1 MFYSSFDVYLIWGLN
16 ITIVLELCG
25 EPRSLLLMP
34 LSQQK
39 DRRGVGRGS
48 DQQSGQSPE
57 DSWSLMAVGWDIQIS
72 FISQGRKCV
81 PRSDMHTYMSLH
93 QTVHTLF

>member
-1 MFYSSFDVYLIWGLN
+1 MFYSSFDVYLIWGQN